1 MKLTIYDFKTY
12 KEIVNNIDT
21 LYMDNKLEKYLKERN
36 IPTDSL
42 EANSIR
48 EGVNWAIEQTI
59 EFFKEELIDARDGFG
74 YQLVST
80 FDSYTLDEFIETFK
94 KSLK

>member
-21 LYMDNKLEKYLKERN
+21 LYMDSKLEKYLKERN

-59 EFFKEELIDARDGFG
+59 EFFNEELIDARDGFG

>member
-1 MKLTIYDFKTY
+1 
-12 KEIVNNIDT
+12 
-21 LYMDNKLEKYLKERN
+21 MDSKLEKYLKERN

-59 EFFKEELIDARDGFG
+59 EFFNEELMDNRDNFG
-74 YQLVST
+74 YPVVST
-80 FDSYTLDEFIETFK
+80 FDTFTLNEFIEEFK
-94 KSLK
+94 KAIK

>member
-1 MKLTIYDFKTY
+1 
-12 KEIVNNIDT
+12 
-21 LYMDNKLEKYLKERN
+21 MDSKLEKYLKERN

-59 EFFKEELIDARDGFG
+59 EFFNEELNRHKRWFWISIGINF
-74 YQLVST
+74 
-80 FDSYTLDEFIETFK
+80 
-94 KSLK
+94 

>member
-1 MKLTIYDFKTY
+1 MKLIKSDTKTY
-12 KEIVNNIDT
+12 NEFDNKIDT
-21 LYMDNKLEKYLKERN
+21 LVMDSKLEKYLKERN

-59 EFFKEELIDARDGFG
+59 EFFNEELIDARDGFG

>member
-1 MKLTIYDFKTY
+1 MKLMKSDTKTY
-12 KEIVNNIDT
+12 KEFDNKIDT
-21 LYMDNKLEKYLKERN
+21 LIMDSKLEKYLKERN

>member
-1 MKLTIYDFKTY
+1 MK
-12 KEIVNNIDT
+12 NSIDT
-21 LYMDNKLEKYLKERN
+21 
-36 IPTDSL
+36 
-42 EANSIR
+42 
-48 EGVNWAIEQTI
+48 
-59 EFFKEELIDARDGFG
+59 RDGFG